1 MGAQLRVYRQKIK
14 SAQTTKKITRAMELI
29 AASRIQKA
37 QARVTASTPY
47 SRAITRAVS
56 AVATYSNVDH
66 VLTTEPETIER
77 AAVVILTS
85 DRGLAGAFNSQV
97 LREAEQLAELL
108 RSQGKDVV
116 YFLVGRK
123 AVGYFQFRRRA
134 SERQWTGSTENPEFE
149 LAKEIADAVLEVFL
163 RDAADG
169 GVDEIH
175 VVYNRFVSM
184 MTQTPEVVRLLPLEV
199 VEGVEEPDATV
210 QPLYEFEPDV
220 ETVLDALLPVYIESR
235 IFNALLQSAAAK
247 HAATQKAMKSASDNA
262 DKLITDYTRLANN
275 ARQAEITQQISEIVG
290 GADALVA
297 EVSNPRRRERR
308 MTDTATAPVAEA
320 TGGAVGR
327 IARVTGPVVD
337 IEFPHDSIPEIYNAL
352 KTDITIEG
360 VTTTIT
366 LEVAQHLGDDL
377 VRAIALKPTD
387 GLVRGQ
393 EVIDTGEAISV
404 PVGDVTKGKVFNV
417 IGEVLNGEP
426 GEQHRDH
433 RALADPPQ
441 APGLRPARVEDAALR
456 DRHQGHRPPHPVRAG
471 WQDRPLRRCRRRQ
484 DRPHPGDDPARRA
497 GPRWCVGVRRCRR
510 AHP

>member
-14 SAQTTKKITRAMELI
+14 SAQTTKKITKAMELI

-77 AAVVILTS
+77 AAVLVITS

-97 LREAEQLAELL
+97 LREAEELSELL
-108 RSQGKDVV
+108 RSQGKEVV
-116 YFLVGRK
+116 YFLIGRK
-123 AVGYFQFRRRA
+123 AVSYFQFRRRP
-134 SERQWTGSTENPEFE
+134 SERQWTGSSENPQFD
-149 LAKEIADAVLEVFL
+149 LAKDVAEAVLEAFL

-199 VEGVEEPDATV
+199 VEGVDEPDSTV

-262 DKLITDYTRLANN
+262 DKLIKDYTRLANN

-297 EVSNPRRRERR
+297 
-308 MTDTATAPVAEA
+308 A
-320 TGGAVGR
+320 
-327 IARVTGPVVD
+327 
-337 IEFPHDSIPEIYNAL
+337 
-352 KTDITIEG
+352 K
-360 VTTTIT
+360 
-366 LEVAQHLGDDL
+366 
-377 VRAIALKPTD
+377 
-387 GLVRGQ
+387 
-393 EVIDTGEAISV
+393 
-404 PVGDVTKGKVFNV
+404 
-417 IGEVLNGEP
+417 
-426 GEQHRDH
+426 
-433 RALADPPQ
+433 
-441 APGLRPARVEDAALR
+441 
-456 DRHQGHRPPHPVRAG
+456 
-471 WQDRPLRRCRRRQ
+471 
-484 DRPHPGDDPARRA
+484 
-497 GPRWCVGVRRCRR
+497 
-510 AHP
+510 